1 MRDAEVEDDSSS
13 RARQARLRKSR
24 RSAGL
29 VEVSGWVPERRVSDV
44 RGIMR
49 AMAAGD
55 NDWLPPEL
63 RTELAD
69 EKRLAAEARAEAA
82 QARAETAEARAAVAE
97 ARAETLEARAETLRV
112 RAEIVEVKALTV
124 AAEQARVAALEA
136 KAAAERD
143 RDAVRDEL
151 AELERYWPAGAVLR
165 YLRRWHARRRND

>member
-49 AMAAGD
+49 ALAAGD
-55 NDWLPPEL
+55 NDWLPPEV
-63 RTELAD
+63 RTEL
-69 EKRLAAEARAEAA
+69 AEARAESAS
-82 QARAETAEARAAVAE
+82 ARAEAASARADLAEARVD
-97 ARAETLEARAETLRV
+97 L
-112 RAEIVEVKALTV
+112 VKAQALAE
-124 AAEQARVAALEA
+124 AAEQAKAAALEA
-136 KAAAERD
+136 QAASERD
-143 RDAVRDEL
+143 RDAVRREL